1 MELSFMNLCCLM
13 KESMIKGALGKDSI
27 LSWLASLS
35 SIQNVLPPGWSHS
48 ASVLI
53 LDTELD
59 QMACCEPS
67 GPLERPGRH

>member
-1 MELSFMNLCCLM
+1 MNLCCLM

-48 ASVLI
+48 ASAYL
-53 LDTELD
+53 
-59 QMACCEPS
+59 
-67 GPLERPGRH
+67 GH